1 MLAILSAICL
11 PLPFVPYRLAR
22 QVDMYGSAIADIRDS
37 YGAALIGL
45 ILAAM
50 CVFSSLFPPLPA
62 ELSTS

>member
-11 PLPFVPYRLAR
+11 PLPFAPYSPAR

-50 CVFSSLFPPLPA
+50 CVFSSPFPPLLA
-62 ELSTS
+62 ELSSS